1 MDFKKKHLTK
11 KISKYII
18 FFVIIIILFTEWY
31 YFPRTYKGN
40 ITFETEDKEF
50 LNIYFELSMQNSF
63 LKPQEIN
70 GKIYVN
76 GKEYLSIFPTKSFL
90 AENKNQQLNPILNSS
105 VDWYPIFFSHICSR
119 DNLLNGLSSKFLN
132 KKWIPY
138 FIPKD
143 QNDLENTIFILNLQ
157 KLFSKKA
164 LKACELSLFIWKNG
178 KILEALNIV
187 K

>member
-1 MDFKKKHLTK
+1 M
-11 KISKYII
+11 
-18 FFVIIIILFTEWY
+18 LF
-31 YFPRTYKGN
+31 R
-40 ITFETEDKEF
+40 
-50 LNIYFELSMQNSF
+50 
-63 LKPQEIN
+63 
-70 GKIYVN
+70 
-76 GKEYLSIFPTKSFL
+76 
-90 AENKNQQLNPILNSS
+90 
-105 VDWYPIFFSHICSR
+105 SR

-164 LKACELSLFIWKNG
+164 LKAGELSLFIWKNG